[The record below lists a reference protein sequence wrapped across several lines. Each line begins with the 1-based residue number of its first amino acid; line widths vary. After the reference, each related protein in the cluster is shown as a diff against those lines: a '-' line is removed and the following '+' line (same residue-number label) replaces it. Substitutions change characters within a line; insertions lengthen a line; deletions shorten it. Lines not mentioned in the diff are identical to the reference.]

1 MAGPLQNML
10 YRRPV
15 RNAIRALLGMQPRYG
30 YGNMG
35 QPRGRMRGTPAET
48 GQTASQTAAAGVG
61 PLPPFPPLSD
71 VVVPTSSPVA
81 AATDPVKTAA
91 ALAAPAPDAM
101 AQVVGFTRPD
111 EEEAP
116 SPSDAPVFK
125 TPALDRYLNV
135 AAEASQRN
143 SATGAVS
150 PAERARGGLFANLP
164 ATTPTP
170 ATTAMS
176 IATDPRAETIRQER
190 EQTLARATA
199 KRKAAEG
206 LQAAPAVQAVSQPA
220 AQASPEPP
228 LATAP
233 ADPFAAQRALA
244 QQHRQRAAML
254 DANLQKM
261 MQQMGRET
269 DVNKRAYQ
277 NLEYQAEHQRR
288 AQEIA
293 DAVRIE
299 NQIDASMREERIGAR
314 AERLEQMKN
323 PQDTLQRD
331 MEELIKAVRSGGVEA
346 AALGYGQRA
355 QAAVKGTLGDAAVQS
370 AENFA
375 RTVGYGVQLGDYVT
389 AGGKLSQ
396 LTSDS
401 PLISGIASLPEA
413 ADDKS
418 RRQLIAKIVGNTQNI
433 VRSNGG
439 DGGMSNPQGADRLI
453 KALDA
458 MVKQAVDANKPKG
471 IFW

>member
-116 SPSDAPVFK
+116 SPSDATAFK

-143 SATGAVS
+143 GATGAVS

-176 IATDPRAETIRQER
+176 IATDPRADEIRQER
-190 EQTLARATA
+190 EQTLARQTA

-206 LQAAPAVQAVSQPA
+206 LVAAPAAQAVIQPA
-220 AQASPEPP
+220 AQASPAPP
-228 LATAP
+228 PAAAP
-233 ADPFAAQRALA
+233 ADPFAAQLALA

-299 NQIDASMREERIGAR
+299 NEINASKREERIGAR
-314 AERLEQMKN
+314 AERLKQMEN

-331 MEELIKAVRSGGVEA
+331 MEELAKAVRASGVEA
-346 AALGYGQRA
+346 AALGH
-355 QAAVKGTLGDAAVQS
+355 AARLQFGGKASDQPSIEAAKS
-370 AENFA
+370 FA
-375 RTVGYGVQLGDYVT
+375 RQFGYGVQLGDYVT

-396 LTSDS
+396 LTPDS
-401 PLISGIASLPEA
+401 PLISGIANLPEA
-413 ADDKS
+413 ANDKT
-418 RRQLIAKIVGNTQNI
+418 RRQLIATIVGNTQNI

>member
-101 AQVVGFTRPD
+101 AQAVGFTRPD

-116 SPSDAPVFK
+116 SPSDAPLPFSL
-125 TPALDRYLNV
+125 T
-135 AAEASQRN
+135 ASGAT
-143 SATGAVS
+143 SAPQSSAYPTIS
-150 PAERARGGLFANLP
+150 LFSNLP
-164 ATTPTP
+164 AATPTP
-170 ATTAMS
+170 ATTARPVQYDADAMKV
-176 IATDPRAETIRQER
+176 RAAK
-190 EQTLARATA
+190 EQDDARRIEKA
-199 KRKAAEG
+199 RAAEG
-206 LQAAPAVQAVSQPA
+206 RPTQPVSQPA
-220 AQASPEPP
+220 AQASPAPP
-228 LATAP
+228 PAAAP
-233 ADPFAAQRALA
+233 ADPFAAQLALA

-299 NQIDASMREERIGAR
+299 NQIDARKREERIG
-314 AERLEQMKN
+314 ERQVQLEQMKN

-331 MEELIKAVRSGGVEA
+331 MDELIKAVRSGGVEA
-346 AALGYGQRA
+346 AALGFGQRA
-355 QAAVKGTLGDAAVQS
+355 QGEAKGTLTDEAVNS
-370 AENFA
+370 ARNFA
-375 RTVGYGVQLGDYVT
+375 RSVGYGVQLGDYVT

-396 LTSDS
+396 LTPDS

-413 ADDKS
+413 ANDKT
-418 RRQLIAKIVGNTQNI
+418 RRQLIATIVGNTQNI